1 MENEFHIIREIRVL
15 KKIEYAPVLAGR
27 WGVSWYHL
35 HLPPPLLS
43 PFGDLRR
50 STSPIFSENG
60 GGREG
65 ASVCTVTGAFP
76 ALLRQ
81 RFSRTPARAT
91 ALWRDLV
98 NRFTR
103 HRRGVHRLAARLA
116 PNRQVSE
123 QLRGYLSPGGLLSN
137 GMDYTNQSM
146 KVKRNAR

>member
-1 MENEFHIIREIRVL
+1 M
-15 KKIEYAPVLAGR
+15 GR
-27 WGVSWYHL
+27 IVVPPAFVPPSDFATIPHL
-35 HLPPPLLS
+35 EKT
-43 PFGDLRR
+43 GDGRDGG
-50 STSPIFSENG
+50 TS
-60 GGREG
+60 
-65 ASVCTVTGAFP
+65 ACAVTGTFP